1 MKRLTT
7 ATIVCATLLGMCS
20 LCAET
25 GEGASAGEGNVW
37 TLSDGYLQKDGQ
49 QDGWKIKASWNLYT
63 KILLVKDENIE
74 GSGILDWDDL
84 ILKIGEEEIEDL
96 GVQVDTEGLTTAAV
110 TEFRCNKMKCMG
122 IRGFKGNQ
130 TLERVCAGGPR
141 LTALEI
147 GCLKECPKLAAV
159 KFDFP
164 NLRRVRSQVFTGC
177 PSLRVAAADI
187 LNPAVTHVE
196 QTAFYKVAGLTGELT
211 LTNIQELSSWAFWDT
226 GLTKLYLAG
235 PLESISDKAFYN
247 DNCAGITNATFDLAE
262 NATVHAYAFRG
273 GIGAPF
279 ERIRFLR
286 KPFGASSMTNMLGY
300 VKELTDPKACQIRVS
315 RNQWSMEERQASG
328 WWRPATKEGGLSDEE
343 LAAKPQGCLGYTEAK
358 LSDWPINGA
367 VRRAWIVHEPS
378 PYDKGGFCVLIR

>member
-7 ATIVCATLLGMCS
+7 ATIVCATLLGGGMCS

-25 GEGASAGEGNVW
+25 GEGASTGERNVW
-37 TLSDGYLQKDGQ
+37 TLSDGYLQKDG
-49 QDGWKIKASWNLYT
+49 WKIMASWTPST
-63 KILLVKDENIE
+63 KILRVENKNME

-84 ILKIGEEEIEDL
+84 ILKKGEEEIEDL
-96 GVQVDTEGLTTAAV
+96 GVQVGFQGLATAAV
-110 TEFRCNKMKCMG
+110 TEFRCNKMEGMG
-122 IRGFKGNQ
+122 TWGFKGNK

-141 LTALEI
+141 LTAIDSE
-147 GCLKECPKLAAV
+147 CLAGCPKLAAV

-164 NLRRVRSQVFTGC
+164 NLRRVYGSAFSSCT
-177 PSLRVAAADI
+177 SLRAAAADI
-187 LNPAVTHVE
+187 LNSAVTSVE
-196 QTAFYKVAGLTGELT
+196 GMAFYNVAGLTGELT
-211 LTNIQELSSWAFWDT
+211 LTNIQTLGWSAFKET

-235 PLESISDKAFYN
+235 PLESIPEGAFYN
-247 DNCAGITNATFDLAE
+247 DTCAGITNATFDLAE

-273 GIGAPF
+273 GRGAPF

-300 VKELTDPKACQIRVS
+300 VKKLTDPKACQIRVS
-315 RNQWSMEERQASG
+315 RNQWSMEERQSSG

-358 LSDWPINGA
+358 LSGWPINGV

-378 PYDKGGFCVLIR
+378 PHDKPGFCVRIR